1 MEGLVFA
8 VPALALV
15 IAAWDGVRRHYGQH
29 NALTAE
35 YTAKL
40 EKRVAELEK
49 GQREIALRLEGSPK
63 ISRFQRGG

>member
-1 MEGLVFA
+1 MGELVFA

-40 EKRVAELEK
+40 EQRVSELER
-49 GQREIALRLEGSPK
+49 GQREVAMRLEGSPK
-63 ISRFQRGG
+63 ISKFQRG